1 MKLAHKKRGNIPSQ
15 RPQGLPVR
23 PSLRLNDRPYDG
35 RSQGDSLDSLA
46 LLNTTIPLVHDKG
59 LFGGR
64 VTSSLSLVCHGVI
77 SIPSPLAS
85 HQGKGSRVRD
95 LRESGFVAASAPSS
109 PALLPRGGEGSQSVL
124 RMGVA
129 LCAPGQ
135 YPNGRTRLR
144 PSQCVPIYQRDG
156 QFHLLAIAFTTSE
169 TERLQL
175 KKRLGLASQ
184 FLESRRYKTD
194 AST

>member
-46 LLNTTIPLVHDKG
+46 LLLTTIPFLHDER

-64 VTSSLSLVCHGVI
+64 VTSPLSLFCHGVI

-124 RMGVA
+124 WIGVA
-129 LCAPGQ
+129 L
-135 YPNGRTRLR
+135 
-144 PSQCVPIYQRDG
+144 
-156 QFHLLAIAFTTSE
+156 
-169 TERLQL
+169 
-175 KKRLGLASQ
+175 
-184 FLESRRYKTD
+184 
-194 AST
+194 